1 MTDHQFFIL
10 GAYGVTALALLL
22 ELIWLRISAQRK
34 LAALREARQ
43 MGDA

>member
-10 GAYGVTALALLL
+10 GAYGVTAIALLL
-22 ELIWLRISAQRK
+22 ELVWLRVSAQRK
-34 LAALREARQ
+34 FAALKEARQ

>member
-1 MTDHQFFIL
+1 MTEHEFFIW
-10 GAYGVTALALLL
+10 GAYGVSAVVLALELL
-22 ELIWLRISAQRK
+22 WLRLSAARR

>member
-1 MTDHQFFIL
+1 MTEHQFFIL
-10 GAYGVTALALLL
+10 GAYGVSAVALAVELL
-22 ELIWLRISAQRK
+22 WLWLGARRS